1 MDTRPLTTALS
12 VAPQIAPPDLKALR
26 EAGFRSV
33 ICNRPDGE
41 SSDQPAF
48 EDIAAA
54 ARALGLEARYLPV
67 EPNRIGDAEVA
78 AFGQL
83 VDTLPKPILA
93 YCRSG
98 NRASMLWNRL
108 KDQRKG

>member
-1 MDTRPLTTALS
+1 MPADP
-12 VAPQIAPPDLKALR
+12 KAIR
-26 EAGFRSV
+26 SAGFRSV

-54 ARALGLEARYLPV
+54 ARELGLEAHYLPV
-67 EPNRIGDAEVA
+67 EPNGIGDADVA
-78 AFGQL
+78 AFGAL

-98 NRASMLWNRL
+98 NRAGMLWNRL
-108 KDQRKG
+108 MEQRKG